1 MSFYCHNTP
10 GRLRIKTPIVKQ
22 NMAEVD
28 KIRNLL
34 LSISEIESFT
44 INPVT
49 GSIVIK
55 YDPCK
60 GDPEAILSILK
71 QEGYYRVS
79 QIKEDTRTTKEAV
92 TKVGKAV
99 GKALVGA
106 FVEKAFEGTM
116 FSYLSLIL

>member
-10 GRLRIKTPIVKQ
+10 GRLRIKTPIIKQ
-22 NMAEVD
+22 NMAEID

-55 YDPCK
+55 YDACE
-60 GDPEAILSILK
+60 GDSEAILNVLK
-71 QEGYYRVS
+71 REGYYRVP
-79 QIKEDTRTTKEAV
+79 QIKEDARVMEEAV

-99 GKALVGA
+99 GKALVGV